1 MNTLHHNSEPT
12 CDWSLFFDIDGTL
25 VSFLTHEI
33 PASTVE
39 ALTEA
44 KRRGCRIF
52 ISTGRPVQIITNL
65 GAIDHLID
73 GYVTVNGAYCFANGQ
88 EIACHAIPPADVAT
102 LTADALREDYSCMV
116 VGERDFAVLNH
127 HDVVDQVFV
136 RELAV
141 NGINFQLDAREVLR
155 TQRILQL
162 SPFFD
167 ERYEAAMMPR
177 IPHCVSGRWHPL
189 FTDITSQESDK
200 GKGLHAMAKALGL
213 NTAHVMAFGDGGNDL
228 SIVREAAVGVAMG
241 NALPSLKEAADYVTT
256 SVDDHG
262 VRNALIHY
270 GLIDAHQVL

>member
-1 MNTLHHNSEPT
+1 MSNIPHRSET
-12 CDWSLFFDIDGTL
+12 ANDWSLFFDIDGTL

-44 KRRGCRIF
+44 KQRGCRIF

-65 GAIDHLID
+65 GAIAHLID
-73 GYVTVNGAYCFANGQ
+73 GYVTVNGAYCFANGH
-88 EIACHAIPPADVAT
+88 EIACHPIPSADVEA
-102 LTADALREDYSCMV
+102 LTADALQKGYSCMV

-141 NGINFQLDAREVLR
+141 SGINFELDARQVLR

-167 ERYEAAMMPR
+167 KAYEASLMPR

-189 FTDITSQESDK
+189 FTDITCQTADK
-200 GKGLHAMAKALGL
+200 GKGLRAMADALHL

-262 VRNALIHY
+262 VRNALMRY
-270 GLIDAHQVL
+270 GLIAER